1 MEFMSTI
8 DRLLDSK
15 NRLVLPPEFRKTL
28 LSRDAEGGL
37 ILTTIH
43 NCVRGYALP
52 DWAPYKEDLKTKMD
66 SADLLERNFARQVW
80 GGAEPMQAD
89 AQGRILLSKNLLRY
103 AGISAAAVLVGLG
116 DFFEIW
122 QPERWEACQ
131 NMDFS
136 HVGMKKSAPA
146 ALSPR
151 MRSAR
156 PGPRRR

>member
-89 AQGRILLSKNLLRY
+89 AQGRIMLSKNLLRY

-116 DFFEIW
+116 IFLKSGSLSDGNPARIW
-122 QPERWEACQ
+122 T
-131 NMDFS
+131 
-136 HVGMKKSAPA
+136 SAMWA
-146 ALSPR
+146 
-151 MRSAR
+151 
-156 PGPRRR
+156 